1 MNGLVDI
8 MVMMKD
14 VLEDYQILVHDH
26 VELYDMERLYLVML
40 QIQRIVQILVKKNHF
55 YVEMDN
61 SDVLY
66 IIFDD
71 EVVVLVRDTLAIL
84 IIHILVVP

>member
-1 MNGLVDI
+1 M
-8 MVMMKD
+8 
-14 VLEDYQILVHDH
+14 EDSHILVHDH

-71 EVVVLVRDTLAIL
+71 EVVLVRDTLAIL